1 MAVAFVH
8 RDMPPRAIGQEPWEG
23 SLEDLPRRFRRAKPI
38 KAIALLLSVVAGC
51 SASGNSSQSP
61 GGSSTGFGGS
71 SATGAG
77 ATNGGLGSGGSTGT
91 GTGGTSLP
99 PETEV
104 ESSYEIPVATGRYI
118 WVANPDSGRVAYV
131 AGATLQVHT
140 VEAGNGPT
148 YIAPIPSSSGDAV
161 VVLNVLSDDATV
173 LRLSAGG
180 ALTKNTVSG
189 IAHGVNSL
197 AVSPGGRWVT
207 AWTDARAVTAADPL
221 KGYQAVTLIDLAAT
235 PPARTVLS
243 VGFRPVEVAY
253 AADESAAFAVTE
265 DGVSVVDLS
274 AAAGPRVTRN
284 LALTTDPTEDADT
297 RDVSIT
303 PNGRLA
309 LVRREG
315 SASIGVL
322 DLTTGALGAI
332 QLSAA
337 VTDLDLT
344 PDGAAAVAVVR
355 DTAEVAIIS
364 LSGGVPD
371 DSKVQHVTIAGE
383 TIGSA
388 SISADGKSVL
398 LYTNAVAAQRLTVLT
413 LGASPSYRIVKLHAP
428 VLAVFATPDG
438 SNAVVFHS
446 EAPPPA
452 SDAGAPAPRDGGT
465 APSRDAGPPPSQKPT
480 HAFSLV
486 PLAAD
491 LPAAIEETDVP
502 PQAVAIT
509 PAGDRVL
516 VTERDDQKKV
526 YGVYVGQFP
535 SLHVQKID
543 LASPPIAVGVLAGA
557 NQGYVAQKNAE
568 GRITFVALDSGQ
580 ARTLTGFEIGASVVD
595 WAQSGAADGGTRP

>member
-1 MAVAFVH
+1 M
-8 RDMPPRAIGQEPWEG
+8 R
-23 SLEDLPRRFRRAKPI
+23 LPT
-38 KAIALLLSVVAGC
+38 IALLLSVAAGC
-51 SASGNSSQSP
+51 AGASESGGTSGGTSS
-61 GGSSTGFGGS
+61 GFGGS
-71 SATGAG
+71 RGTG
-77 ATNGGLGSGGSTGT
+77 ATNGGTGT
-91 GTGGTSLP
+91 GNSPGTGGSSSLP

-140 VEAGNGPT
+140 VEAGNAPT
-148 YIAPIPSSSGDAV
+148 YIAPIPTGSGDAV

-173 LRLSAGG
+173 LRISATG

-189 IAHGVNSL
+189 VAPGANAL

-221 KGYQAVTLIDLAAT
+221 KGYQAVTVIDLAAT

-253 AADESAAFAVTE
+253 AVDESAAFAVTE
-265 DGVSVVDLS
+265 DGVSVIDLS
-274 AAAGPRVTRN
+274 AASGPRVTRN
-284 LALTTDPTEDADT
+284 LALTTDPTDDADT

-303 PNGRLA
+303 PNGQLA
-309 LVRREG
+309 LIRREG

-322 DLTTGALGAI
+322 DLTSGALGEIA
-332 QLSAA
+332 LSGA
-337 VTDLDLT
+337 VTDLDVT
-344 PDGAAAVAVVR
+344 PDGAAAIAVVR
-355 DTAEVAIIS
+355 DTAEVAVIP
-364 LSGGVPD
+364 LGAGLPD

-398 LYTNAVAAQRLTVLT
+398 LYTNAVAAQRVTVLT
-413 LGASPSYRIVKLHAP
+413 LGASPAYRVVKLHAP

-446 EAPPPA
+446 ESPPPA
-452 SDAGAPAPRDGGT
+452 VDAGASAHVDGGT
-465 APSRDAGPPPSQKPT
+465 ASRPDAGPPPSQKPT
-480 HAFSLV
+480 RAFSLV

-491 LPAAIEETDVP
+491 LPAAIQETDVP

-516 VTERDDQKKV
+516 ITERDDQKQI

-568 GRITFVALDSGQ
+568 GRITFIALDSGQ

-595 WAQSGAADGGTRP
+595 WAQSSAPDGGTSP